1 MPPGKSDKGI
11 QALPKINAQDA
22 EVWSRVGGRGTKGR
36 GDALGGEFG
45 KLSILNQNDSSIP

>member
-22 EVWSRVGGRGTKGR
+22 EVWSRVGGRGRKGR